1 MSSNEIIRKLVALMK
16 KYTEFRK
23 DDRPAGRNGWHPE
36 GCAALRCG
44 EEEEERIPEG
54 RSTGEESTD
63 PGKRHR
69 LHLLRA
75 LALQILS
82 RLRRRKRR
90 SDSETRLNVGL

>member
-1 MSSNEIIRKLVALMK
+1 MALMK

-54 RSTGEESTD
+54 RSTGKSLLTQARGTGFSPAQSLGPANSLSSQKKEE
-63 PGKRHR
+63 K
-69 LHLLRA
+69 
-75 LALQILS
+75 I
-82 RLRRRKRR
+82 
-90 SDSETRLNVGL
+90 